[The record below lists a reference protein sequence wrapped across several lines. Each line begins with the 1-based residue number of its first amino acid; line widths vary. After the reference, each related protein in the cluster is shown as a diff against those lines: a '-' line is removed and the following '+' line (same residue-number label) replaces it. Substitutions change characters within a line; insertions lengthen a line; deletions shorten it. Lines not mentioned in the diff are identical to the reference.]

1 MFLWIAAAA
10 VGILIV
16 VILIFKYTKTGLA
29 IIMMA
34 KPDSDMEGTICKNCQ
49 RPINDHLPEELEECV
64 RILELQKLK
73 DGDLT

>member
-1 MFLWIAAAA
+1 MSEMYN
-10 VGILIV
+10 
-16 VILIFKYTKTGLA
+16 KYQGLA

-34 KPDSDMEGTICKNCQ
+34 KPNSDMEGTICKNCQ

-64 RILELQKLK
+64 RILDLQKLK

>member
-1 MFLWIAAAA
+1 MSEMRI
-10 VGILIV
+10 
-16 VILIFKYTKTGLA
+16 KCEGLA

>member
-1 MFLWIAAAA
+1 MSKMYN
-10 VGILIV
+10 
-16 VILIFKYTKTGLA
+16 KYQGLA

-34 KPDSDMEGTICKNCQ
+34 KPNSDMEGTICKNCQ

>member
-1 MFLWIAAAA
+1 MYEMWIRCQ
-10 VGILIV
+10 
-16 VILIFKYTKTGLA
+16 GLA

-49 RPINDHLPEELEECV
+49 RPINEHLPEELEECL
-64 RILELQKLK
+64 RILDLQRLK

>member
-1 MFLWIAAAA
+1 MSKMSTRFE
-10 VGILIV
+10 
-16 VILIFKYTKTGLA
+16 GLA

-49 RPINDHLPEELEECV
+49 RPVNEHLPEELEECL
-64 RILELQKLK
+64 RILELKKLK

>member
-1 MFLWIAAAA
+1 MYELRIRCQ
-10 VGILIV
+10 
-16 VILIFKYTKTGLA
+16 GLA
-29 IIMMA
+29 INMMA

-49 RPINDHLPEELEECV
+49 RPINDHLPEELEECL

>member
-1 MFLWIAAAA
+1 MSEMYN
-10 VGILIV
+10 GY
-16 VILIFKYTKTGLA
+16 KGLA

-34 KPDSDMEGTICKNCQ
+34 KPNSDMEGTICKNCQ
-49 RPINDHLPEELEECV
+49 RAINDHLPEELEECV

>member
-1 MFLWIAAAA
+1 MSEMYN
-10 VGILIV
+10 
-16 VILIFKYTKTGLA
+16 KYQGLA

-34 KPDSDMEGTICKNCQ
+34 KPNSDMEGTICKNRQ
-49 RPINDHLPEELEECV
+49 RAINDHLPEELEVCV